1 MYAVSN
7 HDYSDMID
15 ALWSAIQSAKSA
27 KPVEAN
33 NELARVMRHRDRVIR
48 HSPKRGYQALS
59 DRAARVMAAANDF
72 ISKELQ

>member
-1 MYAVSN
+1 MLTMLQMNTLFEDSKNKVTPTRLVAEILDSRK
-7 HDYSDMID
+7 
-15 ALWSAIQSAKSA
+15 A
-27 KPVEAN
+27 
-33 NELARVMRHRDRVIR
+33 ELARVMRHRDRVIR